1 MLAAALAVAGC
12 NSGMRP
18 DISDPRDASISNT
31 CQIGQCTP
39 DRNPGAVCQ
48 HTCTP
53 DPGPRLVNCAEA
65 EANYE
70 FGTVIWTFDMNSMSS
85 ENGTVARGMYSYT
98 DNSTIIQTFRNFDTG
113 LQRLTPKTWEPPT
126 ATLPRCADNPNDR
139 NQAIHIQGGPFL
151 SWGGGVGIGFK
162 NHPAVRATLVDMAEV
177 QTEAME
183 DVSAWE
189 GISFWARRGPDSQAG
204 FRVLVGDK
212 YTDDDIAYLM
222 YRIDPK
228 MPRYCERVRECGCL
242 NHRTCTAVH
251 LDKAVGGRGG
261 GSGGTGGA
269 GGGGAGGAAGGAGAG
284 ATAGV
289 GGTGGAGTGGSA
301 GGGGTGGAPGSR
313 GPITNPLIPEA
324 CQPDESHLIGVD
336 VMKFCGTPEVINGAE
351 SATLGGSACNT
362 CEETKCDERWPAYPD
377 DHATTNGAAAPGSRF
392 GTDRQ
397 FYGKPCSPYTM
408 RNGIFGYWCF
418 DPATERPAETTEQC
432 GDHWTRVVNLS
443 NEWQFYT
450 VPFSAMAQ
458 QGWAKRSAALDLKS
472 VSVVRFT
479 WDGGWIDFWIDDVRF
494 YRTKT
499 VQ

>member
-1 MLAAALAVAGC
+1 LLAAALAAAGC
-12 NSGMRP
+12 NSGTRP

-31 CQIGQCTP
+31 CQIGLCTP

-70 FGTVIWTFDMNSMSS
+70 FGTVLWTFDRTMT
-85 ENGTVARGMYSYT
+85 ENGTNARGMYSYT
-98 DNSTIIQTFRNFDTG
+98 DNSTLISTFRIWDSG
-113 LQRLTPKTWEPPT
+113 LQKLVAKTWEPPT
-126 ATLPRCADNPNDR
+126 AILPRCSDQPND
-139 NQAIHIQGGPFL
+139 NNKTIHIQGGPFL
-151 SWGGGVGIGFK
+151 AWGGGVGIGMK
-162 NHPAVRATLVDMAEV
+162 NHPSVIGGLATMADVER
-177 QTEAME
+177 EAIE

-189 GISFWARRGPDSQAG
+189 GVSFWARRGPDSQAG
-204 FRVLVGDK
+204 FRVLVGDR

-222 YRIDPK
+222 YRMDPK
-228 MPRYCERVRECGCL
+228 TPLHCQRVRECGCL
-242 NHRTCTAVH
+242 NHRTCVAVH
-251 LDKAVGGRGG
+251 LEKSPPPGMMIESLVIP
-261 GSGGTGGA
+261 
-269 GGGGAGGAAGGAGAG
+269 
-284 ATAGV
+284 TAC
-289 GGTGGAGTGGSA
+289 
-301 GGGGTGGAPGSR
+301 
-313 GPITNPLIPEA
+313 E
-324 CQPDESHLIGVD
+324 PDPQHLLGID
-336 VMKFCGTPEVINGAE
+336 VMQFCGTPEVISGAE
-351 SATLGGSACNT
+351 SAGFSTCNT
-362 CEETKCDERWPAYPD
+362 CAQTKCDERWPAYPD
-377 DHATTNGAAAPGSRF
+377 DHATSDGLEDAAAGSRF

-408 RNGIFGYWCF
+408 RNGTFGYWCF

-458 QGWAKRSAALDLKS
+458 QGWAKRQAALDLKS

-479 WDGGWIDFWIDDVRF
+479 WDGGWVDFWIDDVRF